1 MKDEF
6 IEYGGDIHP
15 IEAEFFKELMLLCA
29 KYGVKLKPNMFSD
42 GDSTCCKTEL
52 DDKEKTEYPAIE
64 FEFKNSSFVNDNFDI
79 DASCYNG
86 FQNLDDGRDLI
97 GINGIPVDER
107 KIWYSKIN
115 QELADNAYEIIK
127 HFQDGTL
134 EEFYKNI
141 KINK

>member
-42 GDSTCCKTEL
+42 SDSTYCKTEL
-52 DDKEKTEYPAIE
+52 DDKEKIEYPAIE
-64 FEFKNSSFVNDNFDI
+64 FEFRDYSFVNDNFDI

-115 QELADNAYEIIK
+115 QELADNAYEIMK

-141 KINK
+141 KS

>member
-6 IEYGGDIHP
+6 IEYGEDIHP

-42 GDSTCCKTEL
+42 SDSTYCKTEL
-52 DDKEKTEYPAIE
+52 DDKEKIEYPAIE
-64 FEFKNSSFVNDNFDI
+64 FEFRDYSFVNDNFDI

-86 FQNLDDGRDLI
+86 FQNLDDERDRI

-115 QELADNAYEIIK
+115 QELADNAYKIMK
-127 HFQDGTL
+127 RFQDGTL

-141 KINK
+141 KS

>member
-1 MKDEF
+1 MS
-6 IEYGGDIHP
+6 
-15 IEAEFFKELMLLCA
+15 
-29 KYGVKLKPNMFSD
+29 V
-42 GDSTCCKTEL
+42 
-52 DDKEKTEYPAIE
+52 
-64 FEFKNSSFVNDNFDI
+64 
-79 DASCYNG
+79 
-86 FQNLDDGRDLI
+86 
-97 GINGIPVDER
+97 